1 MLLVAMVFTA
11 LAFLTVLFHL
21 AFILFVV
28 FGGLLVARRR
38 RLAPLHL
45 ACAAWGA
52 YVSLANRM
60 CPLTPLEKWFRRQGG
75 GAGYTGDF
83 IEHYMLAVIY
93 PTGLTADIQKL
104 LGAAVIILNVAA
116 YAWILRA
123 HRRGR
128 RRRAAVAVTPPEP

>member
-1 MLLVAMVFTA
+1 MLVVAMVFTL

-21 AFILFVV
+21 TFILFVV
-28 FGGLLVARRR
+28 FGGLLVARRP

-75 GAGYTGDF
+75 GTGYTGDF

-93 PTGLTADIQKL
+93 PTGLTADVQKV
-104 LGAAVIILNVAA
+104 LGAAVIALNVAA

-123 HRRGR
+123 R
-128 RRRAAVAVTPPEP
+128 RRQRGMATAAAVTPPEP